1 MKIHRRLTRRG
12 ALAALGALA
21 ACTLLASALR
31 QGGDDPLAKLA
42 YPKTIVLVRHAEKA
56 AEPKD
61 DPIIS
66 EKGAER
72 AQRLATLLGKSGVT
86 HLFASEFQRTQQT
99 LAPLALTVGVQPHIV
114 SARDTAALASAIE
127 TLPRGSVVVVAGH
140 SNTVPALLERLTG
153 GAAKLAL
160 ADNEY
165 DRVFVVT
172 QWGPGKSACALELR
186 Y

>member
-1 MKIHRRLTRRG
+1 MKLVHSFTRRALG
-12 ALAALGALA
+12 VSLAAAAL
-21 ACTLLASALR
+21 CTLLVSAAR
-31 QGGDDPLAKLA
+31 QDGDDALTRLA

-56 AEPKD
+56 AEPRE

-72 AQRLATLLGKSGVT
+72 AQRLAALLGHGGVT

-99 LAPLALTVGVQPHIV
+99 LAPLAVVAGVQPQIV
-114 SARDTAALASAIE
+114 SARDPAALESALAS
-127 TLPRGSVVVVAGH
+127 LPRGSVAVVAGH
-140 SNTVPALLERLTG
+140 SNTVPALLEKLTG
-153 GAAKLAL
+153 GAARITLAES
-160 ADNEY
+160 EY
-165 DRVFVVT
+165 ERVFVVT